1 MNIDSSPS
9 QSLHQLSYDLS
20 IDPVWGTAYN
30 FFGGGEN
37 GKKACQAIGALAGIG
52 QVDTTISNFLVP
64 LQVLTNYIISF
75 LLLLI

>member
-1 MNIDSSPS
+1 MSFLKVIALFPLYSSS
-9 QSLHQLSYDLS
+9 ALILIE

-30 FFGGGEN
+30 FFGGGER

-64 LQVLTNYIISF
+64 LQVRPSPSPSISP
-75 LLLLI
+75 